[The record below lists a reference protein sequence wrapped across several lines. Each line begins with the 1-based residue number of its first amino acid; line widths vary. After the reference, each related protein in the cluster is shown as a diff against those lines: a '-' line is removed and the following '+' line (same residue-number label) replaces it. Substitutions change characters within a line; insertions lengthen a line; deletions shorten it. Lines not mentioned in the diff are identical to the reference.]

1 MSSPRALCPSCGQY
15 RDYSCARA
23 ARRAELRG
31 KRCHKCAN
39 HKKNQQDLVL
49 GFSEAEFNSIQR
61 TARGRKKYWNLS
73 IADLHDIWER
83 QDGKCAMTGA
93 AMRKYPRTWS
103 VDRLDNYCG
112 YTPGNIQLVLKQ
124 VNMMR
129 GSLSVEEFAAY
140 CQAVVSNRSNH
151 ETN

>member
-1 MSSPRALCPSCGQY
+1 MTSRALCPSCGQY
-15 RDYSCARA
+15 RTYSSLVS
-23 ARRAELRG
+23 ARRAERRG
-31 KRCHKCAN
+31 LRCHKCAN
-39 HKKNQQDLVL
+39 HKKNQQELVL
-49 GFSEAEFNSIQR
+49 GFSEAEFNNIKR

-103 VDRLDNYCG
+103 VDRIDNACG
-112 YTPGNIQLVLKQ
+112 YTPGNVQLVLKE

-129 GSLSVEEFAAY
+129 GPLDVQAFVTW
-140 CQAVVSNRSNH
+140 CQTIVQHRSEN
-151 ETN
+151 ETD